1 MITILLDFLEEIGTF
16 WGLSLKIPFV
26 ICQWHQFA
34 LVWEEVG
41 EESRLP
47 LGYSTWL

>member
-1 MITILLDFLEEIGTF
+1 MDFWEEIGTF

-26 ICQWHQFA
+26 CQWHQFA

-41 EESRLP
+41 EESRLL